1 MENGNKNEPKGIFY
15 FTHSAALQL
24 LLSTLGYAKDPEPLV
39 HDTNIDKAKTR
50 KWYTANLTPF
60 AANLAAIFYKYE
72 NFSASIIDLLVSR
85 YSFYS
90 RSNITFRCDDG
101 FKVKLYLNEKPL
113 DYEGCPRG
121 MCEWSHLKKI
131 LKNIAI
137 NCETDKS
144 DEV

>member
-1 MENGNKNEPKGIFY
+1 MV
-15 FTHSAALQL
+15 HSESDAIRCEFSGHFLQVRKF
-24 LLSTLGYAKDPEPLV
+24 LSL
-39 HDTNIDKAKTR
+39 
-50 KWYTANLTPF
+50 
-60 AANLAAIFYKYE
+60 
-72 NFSASIIDLLVSR
+72 ASIIDLLVSR

>member
-24 LLSTLGYAKDPEPLV
+24 LLSTLGYAKDSEPLV

-72 NFSASIIDLLVSR
+72 NFSASLRSSIYLLIVRIHFTLVPILLSDATTVSR
-85 YSFYS
+85 
-90 RSNITFRCDDG
+90 
-101 FKVKLYLNEKPL
+101 
-113 DYEGCPRG
+113 
-121 MCEWSHLKKI
+121 
-131 LKNIAI
+131 
-137 NCETDKS
+137 
-144 DEV
+144 